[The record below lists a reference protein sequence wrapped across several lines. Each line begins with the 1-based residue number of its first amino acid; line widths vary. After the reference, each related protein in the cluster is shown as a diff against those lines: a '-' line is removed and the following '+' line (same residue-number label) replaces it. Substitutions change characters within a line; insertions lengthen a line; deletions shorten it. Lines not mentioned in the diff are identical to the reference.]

1 MKKKI
6 DGVRGVVHSTASSDD
21 VCRVFRTCVW
31 LIHNSDARFDV
42 GGWRL
47 RLWLG
52 VGCRRVFLIRPGLRS
67 GAVVAGAGAGA
78 AGVLGAPR
86 VGLLLI

>member
-6 DGVRGVVHSTASSDD
+6 DGVRGSGAQYSSDD

-31 LIHNSDARFDV
+31 LMHNSDARFDV

-52 VGCRRVFLIRPGLRS
+52 VGCRRFLIRPGLRS

>member
-1 MKKKI
+1 MAY
-6 DGVRGVVHSTASSDD
+6 GGVVHSTASSDD

-31 LIHNSDARFDV
+31 LMHNSDARFDV

-52 VGCRRVFLIRPGLRS
+52 VGCRRFLIRPGLRS
-67 GAVVAGAGAGA
+67 GAVAGAGAGA
-78 AGVLGAPR
+78 RVCLGHPAW
-86 VGLLLI
+86 GSS